1 MFHFAAPDV
10 NGFGVRTLM
19 PGLSRSSQV
28 WMPFGL
34 PLRTMSE
41 TTDLET
47 SPLCAL
53 AAQSSATSPALTR
66 RVMSGSSEKATTSA
80 VRPDSTARLWSP
92 EAPKDSEND
101 DALARRGLSGSQG

>member
-1 MFHFAAPDV
+1 
-10 NGFGVRTLM
+10 M

-41 TTDLET
+41 TTDLDT

-53 AAQSSATSPALTR
+53 AAQSSDDEPGLDQARHVGLEREGDDVGGQAGLDGAAL
-66 RVMSGSSEKATTSA
+66 V
-80 VRPDSTARLWSP
+80 ARGAEGLR
-92 EAPKDSEND
+92 EG
-101 DALARRGLSGSQG
+101 DALARGACSRKPGMTSS